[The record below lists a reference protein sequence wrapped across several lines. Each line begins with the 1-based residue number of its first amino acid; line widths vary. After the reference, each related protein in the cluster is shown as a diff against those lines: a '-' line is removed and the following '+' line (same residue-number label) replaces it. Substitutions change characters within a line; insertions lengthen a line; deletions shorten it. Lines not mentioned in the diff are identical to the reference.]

1 MHLQV
6 LNKGI
11 PSSFR
16 MQEGLSEEEVCSRTS
31 LCSVANPTVASRL
44 VYTREL
50 NVQTKTLCEKF
61 NKKCDAFT
69 IKHLL
74 SYTFSETV
82 SQMDILILVYAKV
95 TL

>member
-44 VYTREL
+44 VNTREIKRT
-50 NVQTKTLCEKF
+50 NQNFCEKF
-61 NKKCDAFT
+61 NKKFDAFT

-82 SQMDILILVYAKV
+82 SQMDIIILVYAKV
-95 TL
+95 RL

>member
-1 MHLQV
+1 
-6 LNKGI
+6 
-11 PSSFR
+11 

-44 VYTREL
+44 VNTREL
-50 NVQTKTLCEKF
+50 NVQTKTFCEKF
-61 NKKCDAFT
+61 NKKFDAFT

-74 SYTFSETV
+74 RYTFSETV
-82 SQMDILILVYAKV
+82 PQMDILIVVYAKV